1 MIIIT
6 GAAATGKSTVTR
18 LLREQLPKDKFDIHD
33 IDESDKWTNSYEEW
47 RDAKIEY
54 WLRRSI
60 SSNKAGITTVLC
72 GIIYPENVRATNY
85 YNGAIPIKYFLLDAS
100 LEAITSRFKRK
111 LEAQE
116 KSGLKGRNQIDD
128 KEAWLKRQI
137 EISLELREEY
147 GQIDDA
153 TVIDTVNLPVDEVV
167 GKIKQALAS

>member
-18 LLREQLPKDKFDIHD
+18 LMREQLPKDKFDIHD

-47 RDAKIEY
+47 RDAKIDY

-60 SSNKAGITTVLC
+60 SSNEAGITTALC
-72 GIIYPENVRATNY
+72 GIIYPKNVTDADY
-85 YNGAIPIKYFLLDAS
+85 YTDALPMKYFLLDAMPNT
-100 LEAITSRFKRK
+100 ITTRFKLK

-137 EISLELREEY
+137 EISRELRQEY
-147 GQIDDA
+147 GQMANA
-153 TVIDTVNLPVDEVV
+153 TIIETTDLGIEDV
-167 GKIKQALAS
+167 LAKVMLGL

>member
-18 LLREQLPKDKFDIHD
+18 LLRELLPKDKFDIHD

-47 RDAKIEY
+47 RDAKVEY

-72 GIIYPENVRATNY
+72 GIIYPENVRATTY

-100 LEAITSRFKRK
+100 PEAITSRFEQK

-116 KSGLKGRNQIDD
+116 KSGVKGRNQIND
-128 KEAWLKRQI
+128 KAAWLKRQI
-137 EISLELREEY
+137 EISQELRREY
-147 GQIDDA
+147 ERMSEA
-153 TVIDTVNLPVDEVV
+153 TVIDTTDLSIEEVLAN
-167 GKIKQALAS
+167 IKEGLKS